1 MAKKNLTT
9 QLQDSVNLL
18 AEQNLLAEFV
28 ELSEEGLS
36 QIRGGLDNEANP
48 VADGDCEY
56 WWSPRPSSSL
66 EYFYGEVRARI
77 RLVLEG

>member
-9 QLQDSVNLL
+9 QLQDSVNHL

-36 QIRGGLDNEANP
+36 QIRGGWYDANP
-48 VADGDCEY
+48 VANGDCEY

-66 EYFYGEVRARI
+66 ECFCGEVRAPI
-77 RLVLEG
+77 RLVLED